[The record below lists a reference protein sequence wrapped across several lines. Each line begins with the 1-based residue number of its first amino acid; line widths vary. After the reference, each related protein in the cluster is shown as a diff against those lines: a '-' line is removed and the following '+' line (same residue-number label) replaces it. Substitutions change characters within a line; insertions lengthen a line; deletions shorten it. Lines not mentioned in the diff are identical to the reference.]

1 MSALHAPLICMY
13 FIPLCSH
20 FVHTWPLHDHNV
32 YADRTLFIR
41 VLVRQIVPSSKTS
54 EEDFPDPPGPF
65 IRVYI
70 HTNLQI
76 HACTGSRMHCRF
88 DSL

>member
-54 EEDFPDPPGPF
+54 EEDFRTLP
-65 IRVYI
+65 VHSYECTYI
-70 HTNLQI
+70 QI
-76 HACTGSRMHCRF
+76 YRYMHVHMYRQQNA
-88 DSL
+88 L